1 ISRDQQ
7 AYVEH
12 YNVDKQLDRKT
23 IKRIM
28 NKFSRDATVEDLPRR
43 GRSKPA
49 CTNENLKKMRD
60 SVNENMKT
68 LLKIR
73 SQELCRIAFV
83 DALENH
89 IGNNEKVAVWCEL
102 ISANILMNFK
112 TGTVCGSELFL
123 NMVILNGYLGHLT
136 YHMYF
141 KDRVYTDQ
149 PKTLADFKNNIREK
163 FSKDRSGYIKKS

>member
-1 ISRDQQ
+1 
-7 AYVEH
+7 
-12 YNVDKQLDRKT
+12 
-23 IKRIM
+23 M

-102 ISANILMNFK
+102 ISANIV
-112 TGTVCGSELFL
+112 GPYFL
-123 NMVILNGYLGHLT
+123 KI
-136 YHMYF
+136 F
-141 KDRVYTDQ
+141 
-149 PKTLADFKNNIREK
+149 
-163 FSKDRSGYIKKS
+163 FS